1 MVFSLGK
8 LIGKL
13 NEVICAKAL
22 SSVLGTE
29 DMINA

>member
-1 MVFSLGK
+1 MTFLSGA
-8 LIGKL
+8 IGKL